1 MVLLFAAAVIADFPL
16 PIADFGFRA
25 LIFVTV
31 ATNPPF
37 PNPKTKGQ
45 RPKAKIGNWQS
56 EIGNNFPWLNQ
67 HKLARKVI
75 DLYH

>member
-1 MVLLFAAAVIADFPL
+1 MSSSLPQKSL
-16 PIADFGFRA
+16 PIWSSGFG
-25 LIFVTV
+25 LCHCGNKPSI
-31 ATNPPF
+31 

-67 HKLARKVI
+67 HKLGRKVI